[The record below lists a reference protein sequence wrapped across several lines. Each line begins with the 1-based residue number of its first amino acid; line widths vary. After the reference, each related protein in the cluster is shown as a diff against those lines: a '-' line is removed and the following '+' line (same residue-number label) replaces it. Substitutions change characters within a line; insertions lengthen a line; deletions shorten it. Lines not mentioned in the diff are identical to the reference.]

1 MEQTQ
6 LLKEAMFYEQL
17 DGKKV
22 QCQLC
27 AHNCTI
33 GEGKTGVCNVR
44 KNISGKL
51 YSLIYGKA
59 SSISA
64 TSQCRSTRIISRSC
78 AGSAWMRN
86 SV

>member
-1 MEQTQ
+1 MEQTSFV
-6 LLKEAMFYEQL
+6 KEAQFYEQR

-27 AHNCTI
+27 AHNCI
-33 GEGKTGVCNVR
+33 ISDNKTGVCGVR
-44 KNISGKL
+44 KNLGGKL

-64 TSQCRSTRIISRSC
+64 DPVEKKPLYHFYP
-78 AGSAWMRN
+78 GKK
-86 SV
+86 